1 LQGLL
6 FCCFFLWSELS
17 MRCVHLFHGRWTRLS
32 VAAGA
37 LATVVGMA
45 VASMVSLVQ
54 VAVVSFSTGH
64 LKDKLVKVLGIAI
77 ALIGGST
84 QAAVLWN
91 NEVNNGLGGVLVT
104 HPGGM
109 TGIVAGADR
118 SAIGVSLGNFGWN
131 SGLFRIADDFTAGS
145 SWTINSIRL
154 YTYQTNATAS
164 TITGA
169 TVRLWSGAAGSGSVL
184 FGDTTTNLMTSTSL
198 SNIYRT
204 TNNDNSSTTRRIQF
218 VNISGL
224 NWSIGP
230 GSYSLDWGLTGS
242 LSSGPWIPE
251 LTPLGATGLTN
262 GNGKQL
268 VTGVFNDTAVDFP
281 FLIEGTLEGTPAVP
295 EPSMMVIGTLFGLG
309 GLMAKRRMKK

>member
-1 LQGLL
+1 
-6 FCCFFLWSELS
+6 

-32 VAAGA
+32 VAACA

-54 VAVVSFSTGH
+54 VAVVSFGTGH
-64 LKDKLVKVLGIAI
+64 LKDKLAKVLGIAI

-109 TGIVAGADR
+109 IGSVAGADR
-118 SAIGVSLGNFGWN
+118 SAIGFGGDYFGWN
-131 SGLFRIADDFTAGS
+131 SNINLTYRIADDFTAVS

-154 YTYQTNATAS
+154 YAYQTNATAS

-204 TNNDNSSTTRRIQF
+204 ANNEYKGTTRRIQF
-218 VNISGL
+218 VNITGL

-268 VTGVFNDTAVDFP
+268 FTGVFIDKALDFP
-281 FLIEGTLEGTPAVP
+281 FLIEGTPAVP

>member
-1 LQGLL
+1 
-6 FCCFFLWSELS
+6 
-17 MRCVHLFHGRWTRLS
+17 MRCVLLFHGRWTRLS
-32 VAAGA
+32 VAACA

-45 VASMVSLVQ
+45 VASMVSVVQ
-54 VAVVSFSTGH
+54 VAVVSFGTGH
-64 LKDKLVKVLGIAI
+64 LKDKLAKVLGIAI
-77 ALIGGST
+77 ALVGGSS

-109 TGIVAGADR
+109 TGTVAGADR
-118 SAIGVSLGNFGWN
+118 SAASSSGAIGWN
-131 SGLFRIADDFTAGS
+131 SGVNLSYRIADDFTAGS

-204 TNNDNSSTTRRIQF
+204 SNNDNSSTTRRIQF

-230 GSYSLDWGLTGS
+230 GSYSLDWDLTGS

-251 LTPLGATGLTN
+251 LTPLGATGSTI
-262 GNGKQL
+262 GNGRQL
-268 VTGVFNDTAVDFP
+268 DQGVAWINRAVDFP
-281 FLIEGTLEGTPAVP
+281 FLIEGTLEGPPAVP

>member
-1 LQGLL
+1 
-6 FCCFFLWSELS
+6 

-32 VAAGA
+32 VAACA

-54 VAVVSFSTGH
+54 VAVVSFGTGH
-64 LKDKLVKVLGIAI
+64 LKDKLAKVLGIAI

-109 TGIVAGADR
+109 IGTVAGADR
-118 SAIGVSLGNFGWN
+118 SAVGLGGAYFGWN
-131 SGLFRIADDFTAGS
+131 SDVNLSFRIADDFTAVS

-154 YTYQTNATAS
+154 YSYQTNATAS

-204 TNNDNSSTTRRIQF
+204 ANNDNKGTTRRIQF
-218 VNISGL
+218 VNITGL

-230 GSYSLDWGLTGS
+230 GSYSLDWDLTGS

-268 VTGVFNDTAVDFP
+268 VTGVFNDKAVDFP

-309 GLMAKRRMKK
+309 GLMAERRMKK

>member
-1 LQGLL
+1 
-6 FCCFFLWSELS
+6 
-17 MRCVHLFHGRWTRLS
+17 MRCVHLFHGRWTRFS

-64 LKDKLVKVLGIAI
+64 LKDKLAKVLGIAI

-109 TGIVAGADR
+109 TGTVAGADR
-118 SAIGVSLGNFGWN
+118 SAIGVGDTTLGWH
-131 SGLFRIADDFTAGS
+131 SGSTLSYRIADDFTAVS

-154 YTYQTNATAS
+154 YAYQTNATAS

-204 TNNDNSSTTRRIQF
+204 ANYDNAGTTRRIQF
-218 VNISGL
+218 VNITGL

-251 LTPLGATGLTN
+251 LTPLGATGLTI

-268 VTGVFNDTAVDFP
+268 DSGVFVDRSRDFP

>member
-1 LQGLL
+1 
-6 FCCFFLWSELS
+6 

-32 VAAGA
+32 VAACA

-45 VASMVSLVQ
+45 VASMVSLVK
-54 VAVVSFSTGH
+54 VAVVRFGTGH
-64 LKDKLVKVLGIAI
+64 LKDKLAKVLGIAI

-109 TGIVAGADR
+109 IGTVAGADR
-118 SAIGVSLGNFGWN
+118 SAIGVGGDSFGWN
-131 SGLFRIADDFTAGS
+131 SNVNLSYRIADDFTAVS

-154 YTYQTNATAS
+154 YSYQTNATAS

-204 TNNDNSSTTRRIQF
+204 ANNDNKGTTRRIQF
-218 VNISGL
+218 VNITGL

-230 GSYSLDWGLTGS
+230 GSYSLDWDLTGS

-268 VTGVFNDTAVDFP
+268 VTGVFNDKAVDFP
-281 FLIEGTLEGTPAVP
+281 FLIEGTPAVP